1 MMTGCGDILK
11 EWAPSNKEA
20 MTNTSNIFA
29 VFLPPEESVR
39 VNVSYRF
46 YEVTARKRQVFS

>member
-20 MTNTSNIFA
+20 MTSTSNIFA
-29 VFLPPEESVR
+29 VFWSPEESVC
-39 VNVSYRF
+39 VNVSDSF
-46 YEVTARKRQVFS
+46 YELTARKRQVFC